1 MPIEIERK
9 YLIDLEKW
17 QLVDKPIGHFYRQ
30 GYLSSDQNKVIRVRL
45 TDKSGFLTIK
55 GATKGM
61 SRPEYEYAI
70 PCEEAQELLD
80 SFAESEL
87 IKVRYKIKF
96 GQHIWEVDVF
106 LGENEGLI
114 VAEIELLDEDEHFL
128 MPDWITEEVTN
139 DNRYYNSNLTINPYK
154 NWKQ

>member
-1 MPIEIERK
+1 MPTEIERK
-9 YLIDLEKW
+9 YLIDPRKW
-17 QLVDKPIGHFYRQ
+17 QLVDKPVGHFYRQ

-61 SRPEYEYAI
+61 SRPEYEYVI
-70 PCEEAQELLD
+70 PHEEAKELLD

-87 IKVRYKIKF
+87 TKVRYKIKF

-106 LGENEGLI
+106 LGKNEGLI
-114 VAEIELLDEDEHFL
+114 VAEIELSNETEHFDL
-128 MPDWITEEVTN
+128 PTWVGQEVTD

-154 NWKQ
+154 NWKH